1 MGTGEGRARSRS
13 WFFTEK
19 LVNGLMERSGR
30 FWGRFI
36 WGRISLWW
44 SCVNCGGGDCS
55 PGSGWLAGPMVCR
68 RPPCAALVLGSRL
81 GPGSPASVYTSV
93 GDSEGSAAPQLAA
106 PAGLETQDLSYS
118 SITISKPYLMSVIE
132 NNIEFISCLFNV
144 LDFTKSFFVHD
155 SLFKLLHGSFIALGL
170 GPLVL

>member
-1 MGTGEGRARSRS
+1 
-13 WFFTEK
+13 
-19 LVNGLMERSGR
+19 
-30 FWGRFI
+30 
-36 WGRISLWW
+36 
-44 SCVNCGGGDCS
+44 
-55 PGSGWLAGPMVCR
+55 MVCR

-144 LDFTKSFFVHD
+144 LDFTKSFFVFH
-155 SLFKLLHGSFIALGL
+155 SLLKLLHGSFIALGL